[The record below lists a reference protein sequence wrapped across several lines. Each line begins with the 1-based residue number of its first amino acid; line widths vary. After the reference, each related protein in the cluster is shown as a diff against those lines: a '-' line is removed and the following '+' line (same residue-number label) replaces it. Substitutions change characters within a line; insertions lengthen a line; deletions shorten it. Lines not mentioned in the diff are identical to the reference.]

1 MSAVQTRMPSKNA
14 VISEL
19 ALARA
24 QRNTVLIIDD
34 LFSSRLLLAEIVRQ
48 IDGKLNLEL
57 FDTPSRALEYARN
70 NRVDMVLTDYKL
82 PEFDGVQLVRQIRAL
97 PHCIDV
103 PIVVIT
109 VVDDRRVRY
118 EALEAGATDFLIKPL
133 DEHETRARCANL
145 LDLRRHKIVLS
156 DQARVLQYQVDKS
169 VAEIHERELETLSK
183 LAKAGEFRDRT
194 TGNHLTRMARY
205 SALIGHNL
213 GLAPETVHVLE
224 VAAPM
229 HDIGKIGIPDSI
241 LLKPGPLTP
250 EEDGIMKTHPRIG
263 YDILKGSPSKYLSM
277 GAIIALGSPR
287 EIRRLGLPQRATRR
301 RHSDR
306 RPRCCRCRRVRCI
319 GQRATLQAR
328 LDDRGWLCLPAGAEG
343 KALRPA
349 LRRGFRERGG
359 EGEGDTAAVCGFIDS
374 DGTLKGQR
382 IVESIRLAPGRFR
395 NEEIVAVEF
404 QFKTASRNEQE
415 YQYRLVS
422 RSATARSSLYG
433 PATPA
438 LAQEMRPSHFDQSI

>member
-1 MSAVQTRMPSKNA
+1 MSLAQRSAGKG

-24 QRNTVLIIDD
+24 QRNTVVIVDD

-48 IDGKLNLEL
+48 IDGKLNREL
-57 FDTPSRALEYARN
+57 FDTPGRALEFARN

-97 PHCIDV
+97 PHCVDV

-133 DEHETRARCANL
+133 DEHETRARCSNL

-194 TGNHLTRMARY
+194 TGNHLARMGKY
-205 SALIGHNL
+205 SSLIATNL

-224 VAAPM
+224 FAAPM
-229 HDIGKIGIPDSI
+229 HDIGKIGIPDAI
-241 LLKPGPLTP
+241 LLKQGPLSP
-250 EEDGIMKTHPRIG
+250 EEDSVMKSHPRIG

-277 GAIIALGSPR
+277 GAIIALGHHEKYDGTGYPTGLHGEDIPIVARIVSIADVFDALVSKRPYKEPWTIEEGIAFLQSEKGKYFDANCVDAFVANSERVR
-287 EIRRLGLPQRATRR
+287 EIQ
-301 RHSDR
+301 
-306 RPRCCRCRRVRCI
+306 
-319 GQRATLQAR
+319 
-328 LDDRGWLCLPAGAEG
+328 
-343 KALRPA
+343 
-349 LRRGFRERGG
+349 G
-359 EGEGDTAAVCGFIDS
+359 EYADA
-374 DGTLKGQR
+374 
-382 IVESIRLAPGRFR
+382 
-395 NEEIVAVEF
+395 
-404 QFKTASRNEQE
+404 
-415 YQYRLVS
+415 
-422 RSATARSSLYG
+422 
-433 PATPA
+433 
-438 LAQEMRPSHFDQSI
+438 